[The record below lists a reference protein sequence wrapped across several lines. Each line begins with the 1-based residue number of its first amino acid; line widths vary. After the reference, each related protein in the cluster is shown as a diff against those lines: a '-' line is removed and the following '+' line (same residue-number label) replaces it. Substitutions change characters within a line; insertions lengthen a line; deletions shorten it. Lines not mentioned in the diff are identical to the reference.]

1 MFEELY
7 ALAILYSN
15 GFDTGASFQNLLNE
29 MTLQGKENMLELQ
42 FMPLKH
48 AVIHTLFLA
57 DHGTAYDPDVFG
69 AYLMRYL
76 REKESGETLDF
87 LGEHLYNL

>member
-15 GFDTGASFQNLLNE
+15 GFDTGAFFQNLLNE
-29 MTLQGKENMLELQ
+29 MTLQGKENMLE
-42 FMPLKH
+42 H